1 MTTYLRL
8 ESIDGDGSTRGHEK
22 WIEVQ
27 SVSWALAVPSVT
39 GSGRSI
45 GRVAPEPLRLTTV
58 PGRHSP
64 GVLLALVQG
73 TRLPT
78 ARVERTRGGE
88 REVVAERWE
97 LTNAR
102 VVEHTLGVADDAGLE
117 SLALAYGRVTYSVI
131 PQTASGKAGKAVSVT
146 WDVAGTLA

>member
-1 MTTYLRL
+1 M
-8 ESIDGDGSTRGHEK
+8 
-22 WIEVQ
+22 
-27 SVSWALAVPSVT
+27 
-39 GSGRSI
+39 
-45 GRVAPEPLRLTTV
+45 
-58 PGRHSP
+58 
-64 GVLLALVQG
+64 LLALVQG